1 MKKNFFVL
9 MPSFEN
15 YGGHEFTFLKTLK
28 IFSLNNQLYLQ
39 YLLPKSNKIKLR
51 EKNYKIFYISKKFNF
66 ILKFFGIFFNFYKI
80 KNFLKKKLHNNDVI
94 YLDGFSIYFLIS
106 FILFYLMEKKK
117 FKLILWLRYSYEDK
131 FKFIFLNYFINKI
144 CILKNT
150 IFLTENELMKN
161 NLKKNFKR
169 IKLFTMPSLHNL
181 LNLEKKNLTKKI
193 CPFVRNL

>member
-28 IFSLNNQLYLQ
+28 NFSLNNQLYLQ

-80 KNFLKKKLHNNDVI
+80 KNFFKKKI
-94 YLDGFSIYFLIS
+94 A
-106 FILFYLMEKKK
+106 
-117 FKLILWLRYSYEDK
+117 
-131 FKFIFLNYFINKI
+131 
-144 CILKNT
+144 
-150 IFLTENELMKN
+150 
-161 NLKKNFKR
+161 
-169 IKLFTMPSLHNL
+169 
-181 LNLEKKNLTKKI
+181 
-193 CPFVRNL
+193 